1 MFVVDASVVLA
12 WCFGDEASQVADA
25 ALEVLADEGA
35 VAPAIWPFEIAN
47 ALRTAER
54 RGRLDLSDVGRVR
67 SLLLALPIAVEGVD
81 LGATLGE
88 VAEVAR
94 TLDLTAYDAAYLA
107 LAARRG
113 LPIATVD
120 DRLRRA
126 AETAGVPLVG

>member
-1 MFVVDASVVLA
+1 MS
-12 WCFGDEASQVADA
+12 
-25 ALEVLADEGA
+25 
-35 VAPAIWPFEIAN
+35 
-47 ALRTAER
+47 
-54 RGRLDLSDVGRVR
+54 R
-67 SLLLALPIAVEGVD
+67 SLH
-81 LGATLGE
+81 